1 MRKTLFTV
9 KNYLPDATLSKYM
22 KVSVRADENIF
33 VKVSLNKELL
43 VERFLREDEVLDA
56 VFELIDGKNILQI
69 EGENLEGNKYVLKKG
84 IRYLEKPFAIV
95 DQNYA
100 GRDKDIINDI
110 VFCKSLKSLSEI
122 LGKENSSYKA
132 VFIRNGTYRE
142 KVNIDSS
149 KVMLIG
155 EDRHKT
161 IVTYS
166 LAAGLPGENGGILST
181 SNTATFTISGEDF
194 VVENITFE
202 NSFDRNIPIE
212 HRQAVAVKALADRLM
227 FFNCAFKSTQDTLYA
242 DFGRQYYYKCY
253 IEGDVDFIF
262 GAATAV
268 FEECVICSLDRED
281 RKIKGYVTAAS
292 TKPDSR
298 YGFLFIRCKLISKIK
313 EKGCVYLGRPW
324 HPSSDPQRWVNVV
337 FKECYLDEHI
347 HPDGWC
353 EMHGFCPEN
362 ERFFEYRNFGP
373 GSSKQ
378 NPKRPQLDEI
388 EAERY
393 TKENILKEWKVE
405 I

>member
-1 MRKTLFTV
+1 MFSLKS
-9 KNYLPDATLSKYM
+9 YLPDATLSKHM
-22 KVSVRADENIF
+22 KVLLKANENIF
-33 VKVSLNKELL
+33 VKISLGKKVQ
-43 VERFLREDEVLDA
+43 VERFLREDEILEE
-56 VFELIDGKNILQI
+56 VFELNEGKNVLQI
-69 EGENLEGNKYVLKKG
+69 EGENLEGNKYVVNKS
-84 IRYLEKPFAIV
+84 IRHLEKPFAIV
-95 DQNYA
+95 DQNYT
-100 GRDKDIINDI
+100 GCDKDVAGGI
-110 VFCKSLKSLSEI
+110 VFCKSLKSLTEI
-122 LGKENSSYKA
+122 LKKENSSYKA
-132 VFIRNGTYRE
+132 VFVRNGIYRE

-155 EDRHKT
+155 EDKNKT

-166 LAAGLPGENGGILST
+166 LAAGLPAENRGILST

-202 NSFDRNIPIE
+202 NNFDRNIPIE
-212 HRQAVAVKALADRLM
+212 HKQAVAVKALADRLV

-242 DFGRQYYYKCY
+242 DFGRQYYYGCY

-292 TKPDSR
+292 TKPDSEF
-298 YGFLFIRCKLISKIK
+298 GFLFIRCKLISNIREK
-313 EKGCVYLGRPW
+313 ECVYLGRPW
-324 HPSSDPQRWVNVV
+324 HPSSDPHRWANVV

-362 ERFFEYRNFGP
+362 ERFFEYKNFGP
-373 GSSKQ
+373 GSNNQ
-378 NPKRPQLDEI
+378 DPERPQLDEK

-393 TKENILKEWKVE
+393 TKENVLGEWKIE

>member
-1 MRKTLFTV
+1 MFSL
-9 KNYLPDATLSKYM
+9 KNYLPDATLSKYI
-22 KVSVRADENIF
+22 KVLVKANENVF
-33 VKVSLNKELL
+33 VKIFLNKQLQL
-43 VERFLREDEVLDA
+43 QRFIREDEILDA
-56 VFELIDGKNILQI
+56 VVELNEGKNHLQI
-69 EGENLEGNKYVLKKG
+69 EGENLEGNKYVLNKS

-100 GRDKDIINDI
+100 GCDKDFAGGI
-110 VFCKSLKSLSEI
+110 VFCKSLKSLAEI
-122 LGKENSSYKA
+122 LKKEKSTYKA
-132 VFIRNGTYRE
+132 VFIRNGVYRE

-149 KVMLIG
+149 RVMLIG
-155 EDRHKT
+155 EDRNNT

-166 LAAGLPGENGGILST
+166 LAAGFPAENGGILST

-202 NSFDRNIPIE
+202 NDFDRNVPID

-242 DFGRQYYYKCY
+242 DFGRQYYYRCY

-292 TKPDSR
+292 TKPDSQ
-298 YGFLFIRCKLISKIK
+298 YGFLFIRCKLISNIREK
-313 EKGCVYLGRPW
+313 ECVYLGRPW
-324 HPSSDPQRWVNVV
+324 HPSSDPNRWVNVV
-337 FKECYLDEHI
+337 FRECYLDEHI
-347 HPDGWC
+347 HTDGWC
-353 EMHGFCPEN
+353 EMHGYSPEN
-362 ERFFEYRNFGP
+362 ERFFEYKNFGP
-373 GSSKQ
+373 GSSIQ
-378 NPKRPQLDEI
+378 NPKRPQLDEN
-388 EAERY
+388 EAQMY
-393 TKENILKEWKVE
+393 IKEKVLGDWKVE

>member
-1 MRKTLFTV
+1 MFSL

-22 KVSVRADENIF
+22 KVLVKADESVF
-33 VKVSLNKELL
+33 VKIFLNKQLKT
-43 VERFLREDEVLDA
+43 ERFIREDEILDA
-56 VFELIDGKNILQI
+56 VVELNEGKNHLQI
-69 EGENLEGNKYVLKKG
+69 EGENLEGNKYVLNKS

-100 GRDKDIINDI
+100 GCDKDVAGGI
-110 VFCKSLKSLSEI
+110 VFCKSLKSLAEI
-122 LGKENSSYKA
+122 LKKENSSYKT
-132 VFIRNGTYRE
+132 VFIRNGIYRE

-149 KVMLIG
+149 RVMLIG
-155 EDRHKT
+155 EDRNNT
-161 IVTYS
+161 IVIYS
-166 LAAGLPGENGGILST
+166 LAAGFPAENGGILST
-181 SNTATFTISGEDF
+181 SNTAAFTISGEDF

-202 NSFDRNIPIE
+202 NCFDKNVPIE

-242 DFGRQYYYKCY
+242 DFGRQYYYRCY

-292 TKPDSR
+292 TKPDSQ
-298 YGFLFIRCKLISKIK
+298 YGFLFIRCKLISNIREK
-313 EKGCVYLGRPW
+313 ECVYLGRPW
-324 HPSSDPQRWVNVV
+324 HPSSDPNRWVNVV
-337 FKECYLDEHI
+337 FRECYLDEHI
-347 HPDGWC
+347 HTDGWC

-362 ERFFEYRNFGP
+362 ERFFEYKNFGP
-373 GSSKQ
+373 GSSIQ
-378 NPKRPQLDEI
+378 NPKRPQLNEN
-388 EAERY
+388 EAQMY
-393 TKENILKEWKVE
+393 TKEKVFGDWKVE